1 MITVVGNFK
10 GGTGKSTVAFNLAI
24 WVASQGKN
32 VAVAD
37 LDPQGSLTD
46 VMYVR
51 EEMGYAPVVHVFQ
64 DLTAKA
70 AQEWDEIIVDV
81 GTADLPAMEKAMSL
95 ADRILIPVAP
105 SQADVWSTQRFMDL
119 VHKNCKEDTE
129 IIGVINRADTHPLV
143 TETDEAMEALMMING
158 LTMLKSY
165 LYQRTAYRRAF
176 SEGLAVFEMM
186 PANKAAGE
194 VWRLARSLYK
204 TRPDKKKQSGK
215 KDKKKNKDKKKD
227 KDKNATKEA

>member
-1 MITVVGNFK
+1 VITVVGNFK

-24 WVASQGKN
+24 WLSYQGKTIA
-32 VAVAD
+32 AVD

-51 EEMGYAPVVHVFQ
+51 EEMEYSPIIPVFQ
-64 DLTAKA
+64 ELTKKTGK
-70 AQEWDEIIVDV
+70 EWDEVIVDV
-81 GTADLPAMEKAMSL
+81 GTADLPAMEKALLL
-95 ADRILIPVAP
+95 AGRVIIPVAP

-119 VHKNCKEDTE
+119 VRKNCKKDAIVT
-129 IIGVINRADTHPLV
+129 GLINRADTHPKV
-143 TETDEAMEALMMING
+143 RETEEAMEALTMISG
-158 LTMLKSY
+158 LKMQKSY

-194 VWRLARSLYK
+194 VWRLSRSLFGTGVAK
-204 TRPDKKKQSGK
+204 
-215 KDKKKNKDKKKD
+215 KKKNKSTRNKKK
-227 KDKNATKEA
+227 

>member
-24 WVASQGKN
+24 WLASQGKN

-51 EEMGYAPVVHVFQ
+51 DEMGYQPMVHVFQ
-64 DLTAKA
+64 DLTSKA

-119 VHKNCKEDTE
+119 VHKNCKESTDVR
-129 IIGVINRADTHPLV
+129 GVINRADTHPLV
-143 TETDEAMEALMMING
+143 TETDETMEALMMING

-194 VWRLARSLYK
+194 VWRLARSLYR
-204 TRPDKKKQSGK
+204 TRPQSKKSGQ
-215 KDKKKNKDKKKD
+215 KKNSRGSTH
-227 KDKNATKEA
+227 AGKEETASAD

>member
-10 GGTGKSTVAFNLAI
+10 GGTGKSTVAFNLAV
-24 WVASQGKN
+24 WLATQGKK
-32 VAVAD
+32 VAAAD

-51 EEMGYAPVVHVFQ
+51 EEMGYEPVVPVFQ
-64 DLTAKA
+64 DLTAKLA
-70 AQEWDEIIVDV
+70 EEWDEIIVDV
-81 GTADLPAMEKAMSL
+81 GTADLPAMEKAMSM

-119 VHKNCKEDTE
+119 VHKNCRDAIEVV
-129 IIGVINRADTHPLV
+129 GVINRADTHPMV
-143 TETDEAMEALMMING
+143 TETDEAMEALCLIKG
-158 LTMLKSY
+158 LKMLKGH

-194 VWRLARSLYK
+194 VWRLARNLYRA
-204 TRPDKKKQSGK
+204 RPTTKKKKAPTRRAKSGGGK
-215 KDKKKNKDKKKD
+215 SK
-227 KDKNATKEA
+227 A

>member
-24 WVASQGKN
+24 WLVFQGKKT
-32 VAVAD
+32 AVVD

-51 EEMGYAPVVHVFQ
+51 EEMGYSPLLPVFQ
-64 DLTAKA
+64 ELNKKMAKD
-70 AQEWDEIIVDV
+70 WDEVIVDV
-81 GTADLPAMEKAMSL
+81 GTADIPAMEKAL
-95 ADRILIPVAP
+95 KIAGRVIIPVAP

-119 VHKNCKEDTE
+119 VRKSCKKDA
-129 IIGVINRADTHPLV
+129 IITGLINRADTHPKV
-143 TETDEAMEALMMING
+143 TETAEAMEALCMIKG
-158 LTMLKSY
+158 LKMQKGY

-186 PANKAAGE
+186 PANKSAGE
-194 VWRLARSLYK
+194 VWRLSRSIFK
-204 TRPDKKKQSGK
+204 TGKDRKKKK
-215 KDKKKNKDKKKD
+215 KSVSVKK
-227 KDKNATKEA
+227 

>member
-51 EEMGYAPVVHVFQ
+51 EEMGYTPVVHVFQ

-70 AQEWDEIIVDV
+70 AEEWDEIIVDV

-129 IIGVINRADTHPLV
+129 IVGVINRADTHPLV
-143 TETDEAMEALMMING
+143 TETDEAMEALCMING
-158 LTMLKSY
+158 LSMLKSY

-204 TRPDKKKQSGK
+204 AKPAKKKQAAK
-215 KDKKKNKDKKKD
+215 KDKKKNKDKSKQKD
-227 KDKNATKEA
+227 AKVAEKA

>member
-24 WVASQGKN
+24 WLSYQGKN
-32 VAVAD
+32 IAAVD

-51 EEMGYAPVVHVFQ
+51 EEMEYSPIIPVFQ
-64 DLTAKA
+64 ELTKKTGK
-70 AQEWDEIIVDV
+70 EWDEVIVDV
-81 GTADLPAMEKAMSL
+81 GTADLPAMEKALTL
-95 ADRILIPVAP
+95 AGRVIIPVAP

-119 VHKNCKEDTE
+119 VRKNCKKDT
-129 IIGVINRADTHPLV
+129 IISGLINRADTHPKV
-143 TETDEAMEALMMING
+143 TETEEAMEALTMISG
-158 LTMLKSY
+158 LKMQKSY

-194 VWRLARSLYK
+194 VWRLSRSLFS
-204 TRPDKKKQSGK
+204 TRMPK
-215 KDKKKNKDKKKD
+215 KKKNKSSKSRK
-227 KDKNATKEA
+227 

>member
-24 WVASQGKN
+24 WLASQGKN

-37 LDPQGSLTD
+37 LDPQESLTD

-51 EEMGYAPVVHVFQ
+51 EEMGYQPDVHVLQ

-70 AQEWDEIIVDV
+70 TQEWDEIIVDV
-81 GTADLPAMEKAMSL
+81 GTADLPAMEKAMSM

-119 VHKNCKEDTE
+119 VHKNCKDTTD
-129 IIGVINRADTHPLV
+129 IKGVINRADTHPLV

-194 VWRLARSLYK
+194 VWRLARSLYRA
-204 TRPDKKKQSGK
+204 RPDMKKKK
-215 KDKKKNKDKKKD
+215 KAKKK
-227 KDKNATKEA
+227 ATKEGKAAKDKVSAD

>member
-24 WVASQGKN
+24 WLVFQGKKTA
-32 VAVAD
+32 AVD

-51 EEMGYAPVVHVFQ
+51 EEMGYSPLLPVFQ
-64 DLTAKA
+64 ELNKKMSKD
-70 AQEWDEIIVDV
+70 WDEIIVDV
-81 GTADLPAMEKAMSL
+81 GTADIPAMEKAL
-95 ADRILIPVAP
+95 KIAGRVIIPVAP

-119 VHKNCKEDTE
+119 VRKNCRKDA
-129 IIGVINRADTHPLV
+129 IITGLINRADTHPKV
-143 TETDEAMEALMMING
+143 TETEEAMEALCMIKG
-158 LTMLKSY
+158 LKMQKGY

-186 PANKAAGE
+186 PANKSAGE
-194 VWRLARSLYK
+194 VWRLSRSIFK
-204 TRPDKKKQSGK
+204 TGKDRKKKK
-215 KDKKKNKDKKKD
+215 KSAGVKK
-227 KDKNATKEA
+227 

>member
-24 WVASQGKN
+24 WLASQGKN

-37 LDPQGSLTD
+37 LDPQESLTD

-51 EEMGYAPVVHVFQ
+51 EEMGYQPDVHVLQ

-70 AQEWDEIIVDV
+70 TQEWDEIIVDV
-81 GTADLPAMEKAMSL
+81 GTADLPAMEKAMSM

-119 VHKNCKEDTE
+119 VHKNCKDTTD
-129 IIGVINRADTHPLV
+129 IKGVINRADTHPLV

-194 VWRLARSLYK
+194 VWRLARSLYRA
-204 TRPDKKKQSGK
+204 RPDMKKKA
-215 KDKKKNKDKKKD
+215 KKK
-227 KDKNATKEA
+227 ATKEGKAAKDKVSAD

>member
-24 WVASQGKN
+24 WLSYQGKN
-32 VAVAD
+32 IAAVD

-51 EEMGYAPVVHVFQ
+51 EEMEYSPIIPVFQ
-64 DLTAKA
+64 ELTKKTGK
-70 AQEWDEIIVDV
+70 EWDEVIVDV
-81 GTADLPAMEKAMSL
+81 GTADLPAMEKALLL
-95 ADRILIPVAP
+95 AGRVIIPVAP

-119 VHKNCKEDTE
+119 VRKNCKKDA
-129 IIGVINRADTHPLV
+129 IITGLINRADTHPKV
-143 TETDEAMEALMMING
+143 RETEEAMEALTMISG
-158 LTMLKSY
+158 LKMQKSY

-194 VWRLARSLYK
+194 VWRLSRSLFN
-204 TRPDKKKQSGK
+204 TGAAKKKKRKSTR
-215 KDKKKNKDKKKD
+215 KKK
-227 KDKNATKEA
+227 

>member
-24 WVASQGKN
+24 WLASQGKN

-51 EEMGYAPVVHVFQ
+51 EEMGYQPSVHVFQ

-70 AQEWDEIIVDV
+70 ANEWDEIIVDV

-119 VHKNCKEDTE
+119 VHKNCTENTE

-143 TETDEAMEALMMING
+143 TETDEANEALMMING

-204 TRPDKKKQSGK
+204 TRPVKKKKKNPGKAAGKAGK
-215 KDKKKNKDKKKD
+215 KQKNKDKAGKSK
-227 KDKNATKEA
+227 

>member
-24 WVASQGKN
+24 WLSYQDKKIA
-32 VAVAD
+32 AVD

-51 EEMGYAPVVHVFQ
+51 EEMDYSPMIPVFQ
-64 DLTAKA
+64 ELTKKTGK
-70 AQEWDEIIVDV
+70 EWDEVIVDV
-81 GTADLPAMEKAMSL
+81 GTADLPAMEKALLL
-95 ADRILIPVAP
+95 AGRVIIPVAP

-119 VHKNCKEDTE
+119 VRKNCKKDT
-129 IIGVINRADTHPLV
+129 IVTGLINRADTHPKV
-143 TETDEAMEALMMING
+143 KETEEAMEALTMISG
-158 LTMLKSY
+158 LKMQKSY

-194 VWRLARSLYK
+194 VWRLSRSLF
-204 TRPDKKKQSGK
+204 TTGAAKKKKSK
-215 KDKKKNKDKKKD
+215 STRKKK
-227 KDKNATKEA
+227 

>member
-24 WVASQGKN
+24 WLASQGKN

-37 LDPQGSLTD
+37 LDPQESLTD

-51 EEMGYAPVVHVFQ
+51 EEMGYQPDVHVLQ

-70 AQEWDEIIVDV
+70 TQEWDEIIVDV
-81 GTADLPAMEKAMSL
+81 GTADLPAMEKAMSM

-119 VHKNCKEDTE
+119 VHKNCKDTTD
-129 IIGVINRADTHPLV
+129 IKGVINRADTHPLV

-194 VWRLARSLYK
+194 VWRLARSLYRA
-204 TRPDKKKQSGK
+204 RPDMKKMKKAKKK
-215 KDKKKNKDKKKD
+215 
-227 KDKNATKEA
+227 ATKEGKAAKDKASAD

>member
-24 WVASQGKN
+24 WLASQGKK

-51 EEMGYAPVVHVFQ
+51 EEMGYQPLVHVFQ

-119 VHKNCKEDTE
+119 VHKNCRESTDIK
-129 IIGVINRADTHPLV
+129 GVINRADTHPLV

-194 VWRLARSLYK
+194 VWRLARSLY
-204 TRPDKKKQSGK
+204 RASPKKKRPVRHHTDYPETVSS
-215 KDKKKNKDKKKD
+215 D
-227 KDKNATKEA
+227 AE

>member
-1 MITVVGNFK
+1 VITVVGNFK

-24 WVASQGKN
+24 WLSYQGKKTA
-32 VAVAD
+32 AVD

-51 EEMGYAPVVHVFQ
+51 EEMEYSPIIPVFQ
-64 DLTAKA
+64 ELTKKTAK
-70 AQEWDEIIVDV
+70 EWDEVIVDV
-81 GTADLPAMEKAMSL
+81 GVADLPAMEKAMSM
-95 ADRILIPVAP
+95 ADRIIIPVAP

-119 VHKNCKEDTE
+119 VRKNCKQDA
-129 IIGVINRADTHPLV
+129 IVMGLINRADTHPKV
-143 TETDEAMEALMMING
+143 TETEEAMEALSMING
-158 LTMLKSY
+158 LKMQKSY

-194 VWRLARSLYK
+194 VWRLSRSLFSAG
-204 TRPDKKKQSGK
+204 TKK
-215 KDKKKNKDKKKD
+215 KKKNK
-227 KDKNATKEA
+227 

>member
-24 WVASQGKN
+24 WLASQGKK
-32 VAVAD
+32 VAIAD
-37 LDPQGSLTD
+37 LDPQGSVTD

-51 EEMGYAPVVHVFQ
+51 EEMGYEPIVPVFQ
-64 DLTAKA
+64 ELTARMA
-70 AQEWDEIIVDV
+70 DEWEEIIVDV
-81 GTADLPAMEKAMSL
+81 GTADLPAMEKAMSM

-119 VHKNCKEDTE
+119 VHKNCKEATE
-129 IIGVINRADTHPLV
+129 IRGVINRADTHPLV
-143 TETDEAMEALMMING
+143 TETEEALEALMMING
-158 LTMLKSY
+158 LEMLKSY

-176 SEGLAVFEMM
+176 SEGLAVFEMS

-194 VWRLARSLYK
+194 VWRLARSLYR
-204 TRPDKKKQSGK
+204 TRPGMKKKKKKSGK
-215 KDKKKNKDKKKD
+215 KS
-227 KDKNATKEA
+227 ARAGT

>member
-24 WVASQGKN
+24 WLASQGKN

-51 EEMGYAPVVHVFQ
+51 EEMGYQPMVHVFQ

-119 VHKNCKEDTE
+119 VHKNCKESTD
-129 IIGVINRADTHPLV
+129 IRGVINRADTHPLV

-158 LTMLKSY
+158 LKMLKSY

-194 VWRLARSLYK
+194 VWRLARSLYR
-204 TRPDKKKQSGK
+204 TRPQKKKSGQK
-215 KDKKKNKDKKKD
+215 KSSRGSMPEEHEETASAD
-227 KDKNATKEA
+227 

>member
-24 WVASQGKN
+24 WLATQGKKTA
-32 VAVAD
+32 AVD

-51 EEMGYAPVVHVFQ
+51 EEMEYSPLVPVFQ
-64 DLTAKA
+64 ELNKKLRK
-70 AQEWDEIIVDV
+70 EFDEIIVDV
-81 GTADLPAMEKAMSL
+81 GTADLPAMEKAMTL
-95 ADRILIPVAP
+95 AGRIIIPVAP

-119 VHKNCKEDTE
+119 VRKNCKDDA
-129 IIGVINRADTHPLV
+129 IITGVMNRADTHPKV
-143 TETDEAMEALMMING
+143 TETEEAMEALTMING
-158 LTMLKSY
+158 LKMQKSY

-194 VWRLARSLYK
+194 VWRLSRSLF
-204 TRPDKKKQSGK
+204 RSGVAK
-215 KDKKKNKDKKKD
+215 KKKNKTGGSGK
-227 KDKNATKEA
+227 

>member
-1 MITVVGNFK
+1 MITLVGNFK

-24 WVASQGKN
+24 WLASQGKKT
-32 VAVAD
+32 AVAD

-51 EEMGYAPVVHVFQ
+51 EEMGYEPLAPVFQ
-64 DLTAKA
+64 ELTPQLGK
-70 AQEWDEIIVDV
+70 EWDEVIVDV
-81 GTADLPAMEKAMSL
+81 GTADMPSMEKAMAI

-119 VHKNCKEDTE
+119 VRKNCRKDA
-129 IIGVINRADTHPLV
+129 IITGVINRADTHPMV
-143 TETDEAMEALMMING
+143 TETDEAMEALSMISG
-158 LTMLKSY
+158 LHMQKSH

-186 PANKAAGE
+186 PANKAAAE
-194 VWRLARSLYK
+194 VWRLARSLFNP
-204 TRPDKKKQSGK
+204 RAVKKKPVR
-215 KDKKKNKDKKKD
+215 KKKK
-227 KDKNATKEA
+227 

>member
-24 WVASQGKN
+24 WLATQGKKTA
-32 VAVAD
+32 AVD

-51 EEMGYAPVVHVFQ
+51 EEMEYTPLVSVY
-64 DLTAKA
+64 
-70 AQEWDEIIVDV
+70 QELSKKLGKSYDEIIVDV
-81 GTADLPAMEKAMSL
+81 GTADLPAMEKAMGI
-95 ADRILIPVAP
+95 ADRVVIPVAP

-119 VHKNCKEDTE
+119 VRKNCGENT
-129 IIGVINRADTHPLV
+129 IVTGLINRADTHPKV
-143 TETDEAMEALMMING
+143 TETEEAMEALTMISG
-158 LTMLKSY
+158 LKMQKSY

-176 SEGLAVFEMM
+176 SEGLAVFEMS

-194 VWRLARSLYK
+194 VWRLSRNLFK
-204 TRPDKKKQSGK
+204 TGAAKKK
-215 KDKKKNKDKKKD
+215 KKKAGKNKK
-227 KDKNATKEA
+227 

>member
-24 WVASQGKN
+24 WLASQGKN

-51 EEMGYAPVVHVFQ
+51 EEMGYQPSVHVFQ

-70 AQEWDEIIVDV
+70 ANEWDEIIVDV

-119 VHKNCKEDTE
+119 VHKNCTDNTE

-143 TETDEAMEALMMING
+143 TETDEANEALMMING

-204 TRPDKKKQSGK
+204 TRPVKKKKKSPGKAAGKAGK
-215 KDKKKNKDKKKD
+215 KQKNKGKAGK
-227 KDKNATKEA
+227 TK

>member
-1 MITVVGNFK
+1 MITLVGNFK

-24 WVASQGKN
+24 WLATQGKK
-32 VAVAD
+32 VAAVD

-51 EEMGYAPVVHVFQ
+51 EEMEYAPIVPVLQ
-64 DLTAKA
+64 ELTKKIGKD
-70 AQEWDEIIVDV
+70 WDEVIVDV

-95 ADRILIPVAP
+95 AGRIVVPVAP
-105 SQADVWSTQRFMDL
+105 SQADVWSTQRFMDI
-119 VHKNCKEDTE
+119 VRKNSKQGT
-129 IIGVINRADTHPLV
+129 IVTGLINRADTHPKV
-143 TETDEAMEALMMING
+143 TETEEAMEALSMISG
-158 LTMLKSY
+158 LTMQKGY

-194 VWRLARSLYK
+194 VWRLSRSLF
-204 TRPDKKKQSGK
+204 REGPAKKKKKSGK
-215 KDKKKNKDKKKD
+215 SKK
-227 KDKNATKEA
+227 

>member
-1 MITVVGNFK
+1 VITVVGNFK

-24 WVASQGKN
+24 WLSYQGKN
-32 VAVAD
+32 IAAVD

-51 EEMGYAPVVHVFQ
+51 EEMEYSPIIPVFQ
-64 DLTAKA
+64 ELTKKTGK
-70 AQEWDEIIVDV
+70 EWDEVIVDV
-81 GTADLPAMEKAMSL
+81 GTADLPAMEKALTL
-95 ADRILIPVAP
+95 AGRVIIPVAP

-119 VHKNCKEDTE
+119 VRKNCKKDT
-129 IIGVINRADTHPLV
+129 IISGLINRADTHPKV
-143 TETDEAMEALMMING
+143 TETEEAMEALTMISG
-158 LTMLKSY
+158 LKMQKSY

-194 VWRLARSLYK
+194 VWRLSRSLFS
-204 TRPDKKKQSGK
+204 TRMPK
-215 KDKKKNKDKKKD
+215 KKKNKSSKSRK
-227 KDKNATKEA
+227 